1 MMIKWWREQI
11 RKGREWE
18 NRENPA
24 LIEARKLG
32 KQADDEIAD
41 LQARIDELEKCM
53 ETPRIEDLE
62 KIEQYERLVEEI
74 SKYYIGPKHSGA
86 YRREL
91 ARTEL
96 KRIRKL

>member
-62 KIEQYERLVEEI
+62 KIEQYDNLLEAALESI
-74 SKYYIGPKHSGA
+74 DNIMIKMAASA
-86 YRREL
+86 EL
-91 ARTEL
+91 E
-96 KRIRKL
+96 RIRKI